1 MDRPY
6 LVLSVHPESAL
17 LFAFFSSDVV
27 YAALFCDLDSGVDSR
42 AQVLISFVS
51 FICSTFTVLIEI
63 CAISE
68 CRCLFN
74 IHTTGYFALINT
86 QSSLSSDCRPSL
98 P

>member
-63 CAISE
+63 CSISE

-74 IHTTGYFALINT
+74 IHTTASFCADQPPIISVIRLQT
-86 QSSLSSDCRPSL
+86 
-98 P
+98 